1 MGSATVDAGP
11 GSQAGFTLL
20 SSEPVVVA
28 DLFCENRFTIPAV
41 LPEHAVRSGMSV
53 IIHGQTRPFG
63 TLGAFTRRLRSF
75 TPDDVL
81 FLQAVAN
88 VLGTAI
94 ERRRLEEERARH
106 SQELAARVLQAQEE
120 ERKRIAR
127 ELHDE
132 TAQTLSVLL
141 ANLDL
146 LEQRLP
152 GADGRLRAGF
162 EQVGILARRALDET
176 RALSHDLRPT
186 ILDDVGLVAALEW
199 LAADY
204 ELTYGGAV
212 RVEVGREPGHFLSP
226 ELEVA
231 LFRIAQ
237 EALTNSGKHAGARN
251 VRVSLSCSD
260 SSVKLVIEDDGRG
273 FDLDH
278 VAGPTREGR
287 LGLYGMRERA
297 GLLGGRLQI
306 QTDPGRGTR
315 IVAEIPRSKRG
326 STRPAVLEGPRGA
339 GRRYEV
345 APRVGA
351 SV

>member
-1 MGSATVDAGP
+1 
-11 GSQAGFTLL
+11 
-20 SSEPVVVA
+20 
-28 DLFCENRFTIPAV
+28 
-41 LPEHAVRSGMSV
+41 
-53 IIHGQTRPFG
+53 
-63 TLGAFTRRLRSF
+63 
-75 TPDDVL
+75 
-81 FLQAVAN
+81 
-88 VLGTAI
+88 
-94 ERRRLEEERARH
+94 
-106 SQELAARVLQAQEE
+106 
-120 ERKRIAR
+120 
-127 ELHDE
+127 
-132 TAQTLSVLL
+132 LL

-146 LEQRLP
+146 LEP
-152 GADGRLRAGF
+152 YVSVEDEPLRAGLAR
-162 EQVGILARRALDET
+162 VRTLARRALDET

-186 ILDDVGLVAALEW
+186 ILDDVGLCAAVEW
-199 LAADY
+199 LAAEY
-204 ELTYGGAV
+204 ERTYGGAASFHADP
-212 RVEVGREPGHFLSP
+212 RLEGALSG
-226 ELEVA
+226 EQEVA

-306 QTDPGRGTR
+306 HTDPGRGTR